1 MEEDIIPPELRFR
14 APNNLLEHLANIVSI
29 KLELLNG
36 NIKKGDC
43 VLTMTDSIVSTAW
56 LRKSNF
62 DEDPEVDEDG
72 NYLGMD
78 PVQAEVRASIA
89 REHALLMMENEICE
103 YSQWFKG
110 IHNVV
115 ADALSRD
122 DRTDDEL

>member
-1 MEEDIIPPELRFR
+1 
-14 APNNLLEHLANIVSI
+14 
-29 KLELLNG
+29 
-36 NIKKGDC
+36 
-43 VLTMTDSIVSTAW
+43 
-56 LRKSNF
+56 
-62 DEDPEVDEDG
+62 
-72 NYLGMD
+72 
-78 PVQAEVRASIA
+78 VRASIA

>member
-1 MEEDIIPPELRFR
+1 
-14 APNNLLEHLANIVSI
+14 
-29 KLELLNG
+29 
-36 NIKKGDC
+36 
-43 VLTMTDSIVSTAW
+43 MTDSIVSTAW